1 MAEKKRTKGGII
13 LEVAILFALAM
24 ISTGILTY
32 ITQHARAD
40 TNIKMAAEQHSEE
53 IADEVALSVREFPAF
68 RWLLTYWYENYE
80 TLDIEYDTEFVE
92 GTKTEEKYR
101 VFLSHNP
108 DVRIKYVDTAQ
119 ISKFSEED
127 RKLYAEICYSWLL
140 MRVNQIK
147 QTYRL
152 DFLFCVLTEDPF
164 TEQFFIFSGADP
176 GAVRGTN
183 YEEVYPL
190 GHKVTVDENLQ
201 LAMRNASQ
209 FSSHLADAGSY
220 VDYYYF
226 LAHLG
231 NGKTALIGVT
241 YNLAEMQEEIRQQTI
256 RETAFAVFHL
266 FLLFLLCM
274 ALISHFVLRPLKN
287 VQQNIRLYKNTKD
300 SKDVI
305 ANLKKVSPNN
315 EIGELSQ
322 DVVDLTEALD
332 KHIEELKT
340 ITAERERI
348 TAELSLA
355 TRLQEAFIP
364 HTFPAFPDRTE
375 FDLYASMDPAREVG
389 GDFYDFFLIDD
400 DHLCVVIADVAG
412 KGIPAALFM
421 MVSKIIV
428 KNSAMLGKSAAEIL
442 TRTNQAICDNNQAEM
457 FVTVWLGILEIST
470 GILTAANAGHECPV
484 IKQPDGSFEIFKT
497 KHGLVIGGY
506 DSVKYRE
513 YSIQLEPGTKLFVY
527 TDGLPEAADNENNM
541 FGMDR
546 VLEALNKNADAAPQQ
561 LLDSV
566 RHSVDEF
573 VQDAEQFDDL
583 TMLCLEYKGKNTAE

>member
-147 QTYRL
+147 QTYGL

-470 GILTAANAGHECPV
+470 GTLTAANAGHECPV

-506 DSVKYRE
+506 DSVKYHE

-546 VLEALNKNADAAPQQ
+546 VLEALNKNADASPQQ

>member
-147 QTYRL
+147 QTYGL

-322 DVVDLTEALD
+322 DVVDLTKALD

-527 TDGLPEAADNENNM
+527 TDGLPEAADSENNM

-546 VLEALNKNADAAPQQ
+546 VLEALNKNADASPQQ

>member
-147 QTYRL
+147 QTYGL

-322 DVVDLTEALD
+322 DVVDLTQALD

-506 DSVKYRE
+506 DSVKYHE

-527 TDGLPEAADNENNM
+527 TDGLPEAADSENNM